1 MNRKGAPRIIV
12 KFSAQPSG
20 DGVAR
25 LRRVLDILLRP
36 VEEEKGGQDQQWKIK
51 SPPVAGG

>member
-36 VEEEKGGQDQQWKIK
+36 VEEEKGRQGQQWKIK